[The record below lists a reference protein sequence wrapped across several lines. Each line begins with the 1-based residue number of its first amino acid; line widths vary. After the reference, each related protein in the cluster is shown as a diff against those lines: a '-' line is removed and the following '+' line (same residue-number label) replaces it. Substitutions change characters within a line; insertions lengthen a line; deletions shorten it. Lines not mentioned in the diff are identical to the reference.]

1 MNTFQDQ
8 QLAFQNQQL
17 ATLND
22 FQQHQLRTVGGGDD
36 ATIHH
41 GEVPAEFIAA
51 KEATDAFFNM
61 DSFNAEFEERK
72 RLNRERFEQK
82 AKTDQDWYNNAKSE
96 MLGRSF
102 GLDDINSLD
111 DVKAHFAR

>member
-8 QLAFQNQQL
+8 QIAFQNQQL

-22 FQQHQLRTVGGGDD
+22 FQQHHRRTVGGD

-41 GEVPAEFIAA
+41 GEVAAEFIAA
-51 KEATDAFFNM
+51 KEATDTFFKMNAF
-61 DSFNAEFEERK
+61 DAEFEERK
-72 RLNRERFEQK
+72 RLNRERFEQNCK
-82 AKTDQDWYNNAKSE
+82 ANQDWYNNAKSE

-102 GLDDINSLD
+102 SLDDVNSLD
-111 DVKAHFAR
+111 DVKAYFGR

>member
-17 ATLND
+17 TTLND
-22 FQQHQLRTVGGGDD
+22 FQQQQLRTVGGN

-61 DSFNAEFEERK
+61 DSFNAEFEERR

-82 AKTDQDWYNNAKSE
+82 VKANQDWYNNAKSE

-111 DVKAHFAR
+111 DVRAYFAR